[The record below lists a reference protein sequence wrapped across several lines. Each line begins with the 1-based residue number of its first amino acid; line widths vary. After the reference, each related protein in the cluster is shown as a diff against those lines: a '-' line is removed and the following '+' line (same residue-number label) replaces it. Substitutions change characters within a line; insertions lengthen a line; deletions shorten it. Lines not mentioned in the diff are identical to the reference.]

1 MTMKFDFDK
10 VLDRRNTGSLKWDKY
25 KGRDVLP
32 LWVADMDFQ
41 APPPVLEALHGRVD
55 HGIFGY
61 AVPGDELV
69 EVIVTRL
76 WERYRWK
83 IQPAWVVWLPGLV
96 PALNIASRAYGD
108 DGDEVLTFTPVYPPF
123 LSAPGFSRKKL
134 KTIPL
139 RREKNSYT
147 FDVERFAGEISAR
160 SKIFILCSPHNPI
173 GRRYSRQ
180 EIRSIAE
187 LCLEHNIVIC
197 SDEVHCDLILDGGE
211 HIPTATLSDEIAA
224 NTVTL
229 MSASKTFNLPG
240 LNCAFAVIPN
250 ERLRKSF
257 VNNRLEVIP
266 STNVMGYTATL
277 AAFRDCEDW
286 RIELVSYLRG
296 NRDIVYEFI
305 NDKIPRLS
313 MDNVEATY
321 LAWIDARELKVLDPV
336 RFFERAGVGLSDGRN
351 FHGQGYVRLN
361 FGCPRE
367 TLLEALNRMKRA
379 VEELNI
385 SGE

>member
-1 MTMKFDFDK
+1 MIFDFDR
-10 VLDRRNTGSLKWDKY
+10 VVDRRDTNSEKWDKY
-25 KGRDVLP
+25 KGRDVIP

-41 APPPVLEALHGRVD
+41 APPPVLKALHERVD

-69 EVIVTRL
+69 EVIVARL

-83 IQPAWVVWLPGLV
+83 IQPSWIVWLPGLV
-96 PALNIASRAYGD
+96 PALNAACRAYGD

-139 RREKNSYT
+139 CRKKNSYT
-147 FDVERFAGEISAR
+147 FDVERFAAEISTR
-160 SKIFILCSPHNPI
+160 SRIFILCNPHNPV
-173 GRRYSRQ
+173 GRRYSRR

-211 HIPTATLSDEIAA
+211 HIPTAALSDEIAA

-257 VNNRLEVIP
+257 IDNRLEVIP
-266 STNVMGYTATL
+266 NTNVMGYAATL

-286 RIELVSYLRG
+286 RIELIDYLRG
-296 NRDIVYEFI
+296 NRDVVYEFV
-305 NDKIPRLS
+305 NEQIPRLS

-321 LAWIDARELKVLDPV
+321 LAWIDARELKVSDPV
-336 RFFERAGVGLSDGRN
+336 SFFERAGLGLSDGGN
-351 FHGQGYVRLN
+351 FSGQGYVRLN
-361 FGCPRE
+361 FGCPRK
-367 TLLEALNRMKRA
+367 TLLEALDRMKRA
-379 VEELNI
+379 VEELNR